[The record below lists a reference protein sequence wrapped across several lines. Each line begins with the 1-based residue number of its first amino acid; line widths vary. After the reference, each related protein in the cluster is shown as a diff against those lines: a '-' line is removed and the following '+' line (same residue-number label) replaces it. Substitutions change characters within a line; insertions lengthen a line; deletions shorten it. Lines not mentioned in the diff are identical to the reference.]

1 MQCNIALESKEGT
14 ERVQRV
20 LKVLTDKLRR
30 LRNAVLAAVCCC
42 LILPVLVSAQP
53 ADRDGPIKLQQ
64 QNQRLMAP
72 ESARRI
78 SNRQAASLVKQRYGA
93 SKILGISLLNDSGP
107 PVYRVRTLSP
117 DGVVKSVFVDGR
129 TGEVFE

>member
-1 MQCNIALESKEGT
+1 MLG
-14 ERVQRV
+14 VLRV
-20 LKVLTDKLRR
+20 LRVLSVLTDKLRR
-30 LRNAVLAAVCCC
+30 LRAAILAVVCCC
-42 LILPVLVSAQP
+42 LVLPALVSPVLVSPAMAQP
-53 ADRDGPIKLQQ
+53 AGRDGPIKLQQ
-64 QNQRLMAP
+64 QNQRLVAP
-72 ESARRI
+72 ETARRI
-78 SNRQAASLVKQRYGA
+78 SNRQAASLVKKRYGA